1 MTKPTFELSFET
13 KLLVRMLTAVPVD
26 GTLTYEAISSE
37 LSQPLSSFRG
47 ALGAAR
53 RIVMRDEGIVFATL
67 RKVGIQRIA
76 GATITNSVAAD
87 RGMIRRKA
95 TRTLTKL
102 AAVARETLGPA
113 DRTRLDAEAS
123 LMGVIASV
131 ARDSAVTKLESAT
144 NAKGD
149 RLPIGRVLDL
159 MK

>member
-13 KLLVRMLTAVPVD
+13 KLLMRLLGAVPVD
-26 GTLTYEAISSE
+26 GTLTYGAIGAE
-37 LSQPLSSFRG
+37 LSQPVESFRG
-47 ALGAAR
+47 SLSAAR
-53 RIVMRDEGIVFATL
+53 RILMRDEGIVFATI

-102 AAVARETLGPA
+102 AAVARDTLDAA
-113 DRTRLDAEAS
+113 DRSRLDAEAS

-131 ARDSAVTKLESAT
+131 SRDSAVTKLETAT

-149 RLPIGRVLDL
+149 RLPIGRVLEL